1 MPLVSIDKVSE
12 EDLSDFDKMILG
24 GLVYWLFESGIVGE

>member
-1 MPLVSIDKVSE
+1 MPLVSE

-24 GLVYWLFESGIVGE
+24 LLAFESGIVGE